1 MIALHSRA
9 QVLVFR
15 EPVDMRKQYE
25 GLFNLAST
33 VLGRKVFDGDIF
45 VFIGRT
51 RKRVKLLWWDGTG
64 LCILA
69 KRLTRGRFIAPWL
82 HKGEGAL
89 TLSRTE
95 LALLVEG
102 CDLVGT
108 TPLSPPPWSPGC

>member
-69 KRLTRGRFIAPWL
+69 KRLTRSL
-82 HKGEGAL
+82 HPLRANDRE
-89 TLSRTE
+89 
-95 LALLVEG
+95 
-102 CDLVGT
+102 
-108 TPLSPPPWSPGC
+108 TPTPS